1 MKYPRFKINHDT
13 VHPYVDEAILEI
25 TENRAEISPVQAQ
38 IAHCAAS
45 GFVNTI
51 LLVIAENGNLDTDM
65 LHELCKIQNLITIQT
80 YKNWTF
86 DHDRPEADSQID
98 APAKARWYTLPLR
111 WLRNL
116 IP

>member
-13 VHPYVDEAILEI
+13 VHPYVDEAMLEI
-25 TENRAEISPVQAQ
+25 TEDKVSISEIQAQ

-45 GFVNTI
+45 GFVNV
-51 LLVIAENGNLDTDM
+51 LLLAISENGSLETDA
-65 LHELCKIQNLITIQT
+65 LHEICKIQNLITIQT

-86 DHDRPEADSQID
+86 DHERPETDSEAD